1 MRCTAEKFSEKIVAI
16 YTASVFDVIDQA
28 KLEPNNNY
36 IYYID
41 PPYVSKGQTLY
52 PHNFKREEHL
62 RLKNCLQ
69 DFQVPWILSYH
80 DHQLIRKMYLFDPI
94 LQHISLDVMW
104 VADRAKTGKELLI
117 SNLAN
122 FAREENNYA
131 DETRIAHLNSVSN
144 EMDLHVLLSKT
155 PQEMPL
161 VCQE

>member
-1 MRCTAEKFSEKIVAI
+1 
-16 YTASVFDVIDQA
+16 
-28 KLEPNNNY
+28 
-36 IYYID
+36 
-41 PPYVSKGQTLY
+41 
-52 PHNFKREEHL
+52 
-62 RLKNCLQ
+62 
-69 DFQVPWILSYH
+69 
-80 DHQLIRKMYLFDPI
+80 MYLFDPI